1 VEEKHGLIGP
11 REETFRTKIRTSIT
25 KEVPSEENPFVAKE
39 ISWCGIPLTNLLS
52 ERSFSEVIFLLL
64 RGRLPTARQQTLFD
78 RFLVAMANPGPRHP
92 ATRAAMTA
100 AAGKTKS
107 PHVLPI
113 GLSVL
118 GGEYGGA
125 LEVETAM
132 RFMRK
137 NSRTDPKKLVDEIC
151 KTAAREIQVRERVA
165 PGFGTLYGAI
175 DPMSLEILNGMHS
188 VSLGEGPIDWAL
200 RFAQSLSR
208 ESAGIVVTGVAA
220 AVLLELGFHPRVGVG
235 LFQLASAPGLL
246 AHSQELATKH
256 YTEFPMVADE
266 DYEYR
271 EDEND

>member
-1 VEEKHGLIGP
+1 VAKKHGLIGP
-11 REETFRTKIRTSIT
+11 REESFRAKIRTSIT
-25 KEVPSEENPFVAKE
+25 KEVPSEENPFVPKE
-39 ISWCGIPLTNLLS
+39 IFWGGMPLTDLLAQ
-52 ERSFSEVIFLLL
+52 RSFSEVIFLLL
-64 RGRLPTARQQTLFD
+64 RGRLPTAGEQVLFD

-113 GLSVL
+113 GLSVM

-125 LEVETAM
+125 LEVEAAM

-137 NSRTDPKKLVDEIC
+137 NSRSDPDQLVDEIC
-151 KTAAREIQVRERVA
+151 KSVAKEDRVPERVA

-175 DPMSLEILNGMHS
+175 DPMGLEILNSMHS

-200 RFAQSLSR
+200 RFSRSLSK

-220 AVLLELGFHPRVGVG
+220 AVLLELGFHPRVGIG

-246 AHSQELATKH
+246 AHAQELATKH

-266 DYEYR
+266 DYEYL
-271 EDEND
+271 EDENE